1 MDANMKRR
9 AFLRGAGGLALGLPF
24 LETFAPRKVRAADVP
39 RRLMVFYCCNGV
51 LADRWYPS
59 TPFGPLTAESFMG
72 RGIEPL
78 AKHAARISIARGIHG
93 APRGL
98 GSRTGAGDTFAGE
111 AGPGDDH
118 ERGVST
124 RLTAM
129 PLANTVEKYAT
140 GPSIDQLI
148 AREVNPGKKGPLT
161 LMVGVRTKGARGG
174 ISYTGP
180 EQQASPFQDPWKAYK
195 DWVVAPGAGAAGA
208 AAIDRAVLRRR
219 SVLDLVKAEF
229 DALKNNHAVSQQD
242 RAKLDLHF
250 STIRDVEQHMSDAG
264 LTACSLPEGRGQALE
279 AIDPTKVTLDT
290 EYEKIGGMLM
300 DIATLAMACDHN
312 RVVTLQ
318 WGSGALGPIFSW
330 LAPAGFNDRYSH
342 HKLTHGSAVDSGSLD
357 SLPTESWQSAVFNI
371 DQWYAAKLASLID
384 RMQAYSEP
392 GGSLLDNATVLFMD
406 DVANGLTH
414 SYVDLP
420 VMLIGSCQGYFKQGQ
435 HINVT
440 PGQDVANERH
450 APSNMLC
457 TTLANAMGVPMM
469 NFGQASTGKPGELT
483 ELKA

>member
-1 MDANMKRR
+1 MQTRLRR
-9 AFLRGAGGLALGLPF
+9 RSFLRGAGGIALGLPF
-24 LETFAPRKVRAADVP
+24 LESFAPRRVRADAVP
-39 RRLMVFYCCNGV
+39 KRLMVFYCCNGV
-51 LADRWYPS
+51 LADRWYPA
-59 TPFGPLTAESFMG
+59 TPFGALTAESFAG
-72 RGIEPL
+72 RGLEPL
-78 AKHAARISIARGIHG
+78 APHAARITVARGIHG

-98 GSRTGAGDTFAGE
+98 GSRTGAGDTFIGE
-111 AGPGDDH
+111 SGPGDDH

-140 GPSIDQLI
+140 GISIDQVI
-148 AREVNPGKKGPLT
+148 ARQVNPGGKGPLN
-161 LMVGVRTKGARGG
+161 LMVGVQIKGARGG

-180 EQQASPFQDPWKAYK
+180 EQQATPFQDPWKAYK
-195 DWVVAPGAGAAGA
+195 NWMVVGQNPSGAAML
-208 AAIDRAVLRRR
+208 DRAALRRR
-219 SVLDLVKAEF
+219 SVLDLVKTEL
-229 DALKNNHAVSQQD
+229 DALKSQPVLSQQD

-250 STIRDVEQHMSDAG
+250 SAIRDVEVQMVAAG
-264 LTACSLPEGRGQALE
+264 LAACGLSEARGKELQ
-279 AIDPTKVTLDT
+279 AIDPTKVTLDS
-290 EYEKIGGMLM
+290 EYEKIGSMLM
-300 DIATLAMACDHN
+300 DVGALALACDHN

-330 LAPAGFNDRYSH
+330 LQPQGFNDKYSH
-342 HKLTHGSAVDSGSLD
+342 HKLTHGSAVDAGSLG
-357 SLPTESWQSAVFNI
+357 SLPTEGWQGAVFNI
-371 DQWYAAKLASLID
+371 DQWYARQLASMIERLE
-384 RMQAYSEP
+384 AYTEP
-392 GGSLLDNATVLFMD
+392 GGTLLDNSTVLFMD

-440 PGQDVANERH
+440 PGQVVENEIH

-457 TTLANAMGVPMM
+457 TTLANAMGVPMSD
-469 NFGQASTGKPGELT
+469 FGSASTGKPGELS